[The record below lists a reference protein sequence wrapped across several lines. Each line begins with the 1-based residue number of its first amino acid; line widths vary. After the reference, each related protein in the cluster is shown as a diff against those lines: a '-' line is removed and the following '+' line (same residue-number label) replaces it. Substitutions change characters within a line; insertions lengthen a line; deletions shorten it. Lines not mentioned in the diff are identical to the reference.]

1 VLRERLLFGPV
12 FIVLLIGL
20 VWADEWIGTKTGY
33 EAVLIYPAILA
44 IAVFASFELISMVQA
59 HGVSAS
65 RGLTMLAVALGVSV
79 ASVTSDDLR
88 AISGIAV
95 ACTSAGAVLFVS
107 MVYYARQKSA
117 DGVVAAT
124 AVTVLAFVYIGLLG
138 GFIVMLAKDFSGW
151 LVLGVLL
158 TTKSCDIGAY
168 FTGSAIGKS
177 KLIEWLSPK
186 KTWEGLLGG
195 VITSTLVGAGL
206 VWIAKE
212 HAFGLAPW
220 HGAML
225 GFIFGLVGQAGGTD
239 GVFEGSS
246 PVEDA
251 EEDVEHRGDDRV
263 LRRLGKSVPHH
274 FHRGRAR
281 RRRLGRLDGTYEEDR
296 RSLPGRG
303 G

>member
-186 KTWEGLLGG
+186 KTLEGL
-195 VITSTLVGAGL
+195 
-206 VWIAKE
+206 
-212 HAFGLAPW
+212 
-220 HGAML
+220 
-225 GFIFGLVGQAGGTD
+225 AGGMAASVVVAV
-239 GVFEGSS
+239 GVPWAVERFEI
-246 PVEDA
+246 
-251 EEDVEHRGDDRV
+251 
-263 LRRLGKSVPHH
+263 
-274 FHRGRAR
+274 GRAHV
-281 RRRLGRLDGTYEEDR
+281 
-296 RSLPGRG
+296 
-303 G
+303 

>member
-225 GFIFGLVGQAGGTD
+225 GFIFGLVGQAGDLMASLVKRDTGFKDASKTIPGFG
-239 GVFEGSS
+239 GVLDVVDS
-246 PVEDA
+246 PLLVA
-251 EEDVEHRGDDRV
+251 PVAYWLLNIFSG
-263 LRRLGKSVPHH
+263 
-274 FHRGRAR
+274 
-281 RRRLGRLDGTYEEDR
+281 
-296 RSLPGRG
+296 
-303 G
+303 